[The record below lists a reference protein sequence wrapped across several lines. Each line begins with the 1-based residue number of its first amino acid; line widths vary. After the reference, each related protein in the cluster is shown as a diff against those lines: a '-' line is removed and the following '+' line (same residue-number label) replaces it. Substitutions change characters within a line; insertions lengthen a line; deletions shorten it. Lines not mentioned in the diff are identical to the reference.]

1 MGNTIARTKI
11 LKIISLAKHP
21 INYSGIKDLVGNSFS
36 RVTIY
41 RMLIRLEK
49 ESLIYRFPDLKG
61 DFRYSICSGSE
72 ETTPNNHFQCTV
84 CDTVYKLEHEPI
96 EVSIPDDYLVHTVQ
110 VLTAGICPECKI
122 FKEN

>member
-21 INYSGIKDLVGNSFS
+21 INYTGIKNQVGNSFS

-41 RMLIRLEK
+41 RLLLRLEK
-49 ESLIYRFPDLKG
+49 ENLIYRFPDLKG
-61 DFRYSICSGSE
+61 DFRYSICSSSDE
-72 ETTPNNHFQCTV
+72 NTINNHFQCKS
-84 CDTVYKLEHEPI
+84 CDTVYNLEAEPI
-96 EVSIPDDYLVHTVQ
+96 EVPVPDDYLVHTVQ